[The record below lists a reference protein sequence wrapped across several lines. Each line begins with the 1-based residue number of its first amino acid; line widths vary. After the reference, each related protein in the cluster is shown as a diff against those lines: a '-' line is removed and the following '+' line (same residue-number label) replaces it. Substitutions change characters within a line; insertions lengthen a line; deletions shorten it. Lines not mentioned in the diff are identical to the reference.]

1 MIWEKGAG
9 IGEGLDGWCCRR
21 RVVTDRLGGSW
32 LLRRLLRAIGLN
44 LWMCSSDGPG
54 TWREDSGTT
63 SSDNSVMPLNVDALR
78 VVCRH

>member
-1 MIWEKGAG
+1 MR
-9 IGEGLDGWCCRR
+9 EGLDGWCCRR
-21 RVVTDRLGGSW
+21 RVVTDRLGGNW

-63 SSDNSVMPLNVDALR
+63 SSDSSVMPLNVDALR